1 MESITLN
8 AHAKIN
14 LSLRI
19 IGKRPDGYHEIVS
32 FMQGT
37 GLHDVVTIKKCSGNA
52 TKYTYTRCNL
62 NGLLVYLC
70 TASETMPMDKSNLA
84 FKGAEAFLKA
94 YEGDALPEEVTI
106 EIDKRLPVAAGIAGG
121 SGNAAAAM
129 LGLNALAGHPLSLRE
144 LMSAGSAVGA
154 DVPFSLFMNAY
165 RNRDALKGLRGLEEA
180 KDSAWTGGIGDIV
193 EAAEPVT
200 RTVILANPG
209 TGVSTKAAYEAMDSI
224 GYSDIDREDR
234 SLFVNDM
241 ESYTLN
247 EHAKA
252 AELKRIMQE
261 HLSADEVLMS
271 GSGPSIIAY
280 YKDVDKASEDIKLLT
295 ELTRNESGIR
305 IWLTDTGKTMQGGND
320 VN

>member
-37 GLHDVVTIKKCSGNA
+37 GLHDVVTIKKCSENA
-52 TKYTYTRCNL
+52 TKYTCTRCNL

-70 TASETMPMDKSNLA
+70 TASETMPTDKSNLA
-84 FKGAEAFLKA
+84 FKGADAFVKA
-94 YEGDALPEEVTI
+94 CEGSSLPGEVI
-106 EIDKRLPVAAGIAGG
+106 VDIDKRLPVAAGIAGG
-121 SGNAAAAM
+121 SGNAAAVM
-129 LGLNALAGHPLSLRE
+129 LGLNALASYPLSLRD
-144 LMSAGSAVGA
+144 LMKAGEAVGA
-154 DVPFSLFMNAY
+154 DVPFSIFMHAY
-165 RNRDALKGLRGLEEA
+165 RNRNALKELRGIEEA
-180 KDSAWTGGIGDIV
+180 RDSAWIGGIGEIV

-200 RTVILANPG
+200 RMVILANPG
-209 TGVSTKAAYEAMDSI
+209 TGVSTRAAYEAMDSI
-224 GYSDIDREDR
+224 GYSDIDKTDR

-261 HLSADEVLMS
+261 KLSADEVLMS
-271 GSGPSIIAY
+271 GSGPSIVAY
-280 YKDVDKASEDIKLLT
+280 YNDGDKASKDIKLLA
-295 ELTRNESGIR
+295 ELTRAERDIR
-305 IWLTDTGKTMQGGND
+305 MWLSDTGNKMQGE
-320 VN
+320 

>member
-37 GLHDVVTIKKCSGNA
+37 GLHDVVTVKKCFENA
-52 TKYTYTRCNL
+52 TKYTYSRCNL

-70 TASETMPMDKSNLA
+70 TASETMPMDKTNLA
-84 FKGAEAFLKA
+84 FKGVEAFVKA
-94 YEGDALPEEVTI
+94 YEGDGLPEEVSVV
-106 EIDKRLPVAAGIAGG
+106 IDKRLPVAAGIAGG

-129 LGLNALAGHPLSLRE
+129 LGLNALAGYPLSLRE
-144 LMSAGSAVGA
+144 LMDAGGSIGA

-165 RNRDALKGLRGLEEA
+165 RNRDALSGLKGIDEA
-180 KDSAWTGGIGDIV
+180 RDSAWTGGIGEIV

-200 RTVILANPG
+200 RAVILANPG

-224 GYSDIDREDR
+224 GYSDIDKDDR
-234 SLFVNDM
+234 RLFVNDM
-241 ESYTLN
+241 ESYTLK

-252 AELKRIMQE
+252 ADLKRIMCE
-261 HLSADEVLMS
+261 KLGAEEVLMS
-271 GSGPSIIAY
+271 GSGPSIVAY
-280 YKDVDKASEDIKLLT
+280 YKDEEKASEEMKILA
-295 ELTRNESGIR
+295 ELTQNEPGFR
-305 IWLTDTGKTMQGGND
+305 IWLSDTGKQIAEGK
-320 VN
+320 